1 MCNLFLSSELIN
13 NISRKIYL
21 QQEKPG
27 LYVVA
32 TPIGNIFDISLRAL
46 YILKKVKLIFAEDTR
61 NSKKLLNFFE
71 INTPLIACH
80 EYNEILSQVTN
91 KIHKGE
97 SYALISDAG
106 TPTISDPGYR
116 LINWCIQQGIDVFPV
131 PGACAFIA
139 GLSAS
144 GMPTDSF
151 TFFGFLPTREQARLK
166 FLQNIKNNKETLI
179 FLESPNRILNTLNN
193 MLAILG
199 NRFCCICR
207 EITKVFEEFIRG
219 NLNEVINSLGSKK
232 IHGEFI
238 IILRGEKQN
247 QADNINIVVSE
258 LADLLNK
265 YSLKETVSI
274 ISKKYQFNKH
284 IIYQKA
290 LELKNE

>member
-1 MCNLFLSSELIN
+1 MCNLFLSSALID

-116 LINWCIQQGIDVFPV
+116 LVNWCIQHGIDVFPI

-151 TFFGFLPTREQARLK
+151 TFFGFLPVKEQARLK
-166 FLQNIKNNKETLI
+166 FLQDIKNNEETLI

-193 MLAILG
+193 MLTILG

-219 NLNEVINSLGSKK
+219 DFDEIIHLLEGEK
-232 IHGEFI
+232 IQGEFVI
-238 IILRGEKQN
+238 IVRGRKTN
-247 QADNINIVVSE
+247 KNDNIIVAISE
-258 LADLLNK
+258 LANLLNK
-265 YSLKETVSI
+265 YSLKEAVSMT
-274 ISKKYQFNKH
+274 SKKYQINKN